1 MDVTITDITA
11 LIGALTGVGACVYNL
26 VQWYNDR
33 RELKVEGGI
42 RQIINNSEIGETAI
56 YITVTNSRKR
66 PVNVQ
71 GLYLVSENGETF
83 ITVQNNVPKI
93 LHETERIFL
102 KIDLM
107 QVIDDN
113 RIKTIRNVIV
123 YDALSGEWELSK
135 SAIKELNEGI
145 MRRRA
150 KQVIMQD

>member
-42 RQIINNSEIGETAI
+42 RRIINNNEIGEEAI

-83 ITVQNNVPKI
+83 ITSQNTVPKI
-93 LHETERIFL
+93 LHETENAFF
-102 KIDLM
+102 
-107 QVIDDN
+107 
-113 RIKTIRNVIV
+113 
-123 YDALSGEWELSK
+123 
-135 SAIKELNEGI
+135 
-145 MRRRA
+145 
-150 KQVIMQD
+150 